1 MRKIMKTMLL
11 SLLLT
16 GLISTVAEAAIPRPG
31 RNRTVK
37 PGVKIGRRFSNDK
50 GERRCSPEG
59 GPCHGGEIPR

>member
-1 MRKIMKTMLL
+1 MRKIIKTMLL

-37 PGVKIGRRFSNDK
+37 PGAKIGQRFSNDK
-50 GERRCSPEG
+50 GERRCSPEVG
-59 GPCHGGEIPR
+59 RCHGEEMPR